1 MTFHFLFLHSEITI
15 IRWTKTILLVV
26 HVIIFQTQ
34 TCKIRLISTIY
45 DIWKHTKL
53 KQNTKQF
60 RKRKN
65 VQECSSL
72 YYDSSLILWCYKL
85 IDMELPLIL
94 QDGNWNWTMALSQRA
109 IVVIGQCKP
118 QEFACCSDIF
128 LSLYTFFS
136 FVYYMFVCVI
146 PFRFNTLLSAV
157 NPATRLYLC
166 LHKSEP
172 RLVAHYILTNGMGF
186 ALSKN

>member
-1 MTFHFLFLHSEITI
+1 MISGNIQNWNRI
-15 IRWTKTILLVV
+15 PNIL
-26 HVIIFQTQ
+26 
-34 TCKIRLISTIY
+34 
-45 DIWKHTKL
+45 W
-53 KQNTKQF
+53 
-60 RKRKN
+60 KRKN

-85 IDMELPLIL
+85 IYMELTLIL
-94 QDGNWNWTMALSQRA
+94 QDGNWNWTMARA
-109 IVVIGQCKP
+109 IVVIGQWKP
-118 QEFACCSDIF
+118 QEFECCNDIF

-157 NPATRLYLC
+157 NPVTRLYLC
-166 LHKSEP
+166 LHQSEP
-172 RLVAHYILTNGMGF
+172 RLVAHYILTNEMRF

>member
-109 IVVIGQCKP
+109 IVVIGQWKP
-118 QEFACCSDIF
+118 QEFVLQWHFFVLIYLF
-128 LSLYTFFS
+128 LFCLLY
-136 FVYYMFVCVI
+136 VCVCDSVSLQYTS
-146 PFRFNTLLSAV
+146 FCS
-157 NPATRLYLC
+157 
-166 LHKSEP
+166 
-172 RLVAHYILTNGMGF
+172 
-186 ALSKN
+186 